1 MATTEK
7 VVVKKMKFARKD
19 SSGNTDTLTCFENG
33 RIVMVNQFGVVMGL
47 SNVMFNAG
55 LKTGYQG
62 EGDTL
67 KAVLRDAII
76 DYSDENA
83 KQVLAALQKITKLND
98 WSIVA

>member
-33 RIVMVNQFGVVMGL
+33 RIALVNQFGIMIGL

-62 EGDTL
+62 EGDAL
-67 KAVLRDAII
+67 RAALRDAIT
-76 DYSDENA
+76 DYTEKNA
-83 KQVLAALQKITKLND
+83 EQVLAALKKITKLND
-98 WSIVA
+98 WFIVA

>member
-33 RIVMVNQFGVVMGL
+33 RIVMVNQFGVIMGL

-62 EGDTL
+62 EGDAL
-67 KAVLRDAII
+67 RAALRDAIT
-76 DYSDENA
+76 DCSDKNA